1 MYGLKVTECLYVL
14 ESNETPG
21 NSNAADDQ
29 LPWTTNIFRPKV
41 HSILLLPLSALY
53 VMQHITSSED
63 TMTCT
68 KKNNPHTYV
77 LAGFP
82 AVWGRRE
89 DTHTHFLQNSSK
101 AEVMM
106 THWTPT
112 HLCHNP
118 EVPTRESCC
127 LLSDFTPVSMVPVF
141 PVQPKTLSSF
151 GFSSLILFTPVI
163 FYSSRVHASNSFT
176 NSSIKQPLSC
186 IPVWCLQQHNYNPV
200 LPEPSNPNPNP
211 VVL

>member
-1 MYGLKVTECLYVL
+1 MYGLEVTECLYVL

-63 TMTCT
+63 TMTYA
-68 KKNNPHTYV
+68 KKPKKPTHVFSGCVSGCLRKTWGHTRTHTY
-77 LAGFP
+77 
-82 AVWGRRE
+82 R
-89 DTHTHFLQNSSK
+89 HFLQNSSK

-127 LLSDFTPVSMVPVF
+127 LLSDFTLVSMVPVF
-141 PVQPKTLSSF
+141 PVQPKTPSSF
-151 GFSSLILFTPVI
+151 GFSSLILF
-163 FYSSRVHASNSFT
+163 YSCYFLDLQSPRV
-176 NSSIKQPLSC
+176 
-186 IPVWCLQQHNYNPV
+186 
-200 LPEPSNPNPNP
+200 
-211 VVL
+211 

>member
-1 MYGLKVTECLYVL
+1 MVSRSQSVCMCWKVMRHLAIAMLLMTSCHGQPTYSGLKFTLFFYFHSLLCTLCNTSHPL
-14 ESNETPG
+14 KTQWH
-21 NSNAADDQ
+21 AQ
-29 LPWTTNIFRPKV
+29 KKTTHTRMFWQGFR
-41 HSILLLPLSALY
+41 LSE
-53 VMQHITSSED
+53 ED
-63 TMTCT
+63 VRT
-68 KKNNPHTYV
+68 H
-77 LAGFP
+77 
-82 AVWGRRE
+82 
-89 DTHTHFLQNSSK
+89 THTHFLQNSSK

-127 LLSDFTPVSMVPVF
+127 LLSDLTPVSMVPVF

-176 NSSIKQPLSC
+176 NSIIKQPLSC